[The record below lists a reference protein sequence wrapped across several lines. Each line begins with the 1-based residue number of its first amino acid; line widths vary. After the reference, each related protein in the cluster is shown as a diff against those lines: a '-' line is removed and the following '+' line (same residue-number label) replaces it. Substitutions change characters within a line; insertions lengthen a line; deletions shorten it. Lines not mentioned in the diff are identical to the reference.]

1 MGRVDVKAHLAQLRE
16 GVAALASSAAWQRH
30 LEFQSRFHH
39 YSPRNTMLIAS
50 QCEHASYVASYQRWQ
65 RLGRFVRK
73 GEHAIWILAPVLGR
87 NDPNPEGREERE
99 AVRGF
104 QLVPVFDLSQTDGA
118 PVPSL
123 CELLGAHVPTEHY
136 ARLCVVAQ
144 TLGYRVQDHDFAGAA
159 NGDCNYAERRLRVE
173 VANPPAQ
180 RLKTLAHEL
189 AHAVLHADR
198 ADRSL
203 AELEAESVA
212 YVVCRILGVDTGS
225 YSFGYVTAWAGG
237 GAEAIAA
244 INASCERIHR
254 AVGVLIATSVETTE
268 DTNP

>member
-1 MGRVDVKAHLAQLRE
+1 MARVDVQAHLAQLRA

-30 LEFQSRFHH
+30 LEFQSRFHR
-39 YSPRNTMLIAS
+39 YSPRNVMLIAA
-50 QCEHASYVASYQRWQ
+50 QCEHASYVASYRHWQ

-73 GEHAIWILAPVLGR
+73 GERAIWIFAPVLVR
-87 NDPNPEGREERE
+87 NHASREGREEAE

-104 QLVPVFDLSQTDGA
+104 RLVPVFDLSQTDGEA
-118 PVPSL
+118 VPSL
-123 CELLGAHVPTEHY
+123 CELVGAPVPAEHY
-136 ARLCVVAQ
+136 ERLCLVARR
-144 TLGYRVQDHDFAGAA
+144 LGYSVQDHDFAGAA
-159 NGDCNYAERRLRVE
+159 NGDCNHAERRLRVE
-173 VANPPAQ
+173 VANPAAQ

-189 AHAVLHADR
+189 GHAVLHADC

-212 YVVCRILGVDTGS
+212 YVLCRIFGVDTGS

-237 GAEAIAA
+237 GEEAIAA

-254 AVGVLIATSVETTE
+254 AVSLLSAPGVDGPRHT
-268 DTNP
+268 DP